1 MPRIR
6 SIKPEHWNDKNLPKI
21 SIGAHL
27 LWIGMWNFSDDK
39 GIIEKDYHLIKAD
52 VFPRRKEVKPI
63 HIEKWVK
70 ELIKFEFVIPL
81 QHKGIQYLIHR
92 TFDVHQKIDRP
103 QKSKIGDDVIR
114 RTLDEH
120 STNSNRTFDDDS
132 ENIRRKERIGEDRR
146 GEDRIRRGEEGA
158 ASTEVYLVP
167 EMLKIWK
174 IHKPSYPADQT
185 KDFTPLQSIAVF
197 ICEQA
202 GMDYNV
208 RSKDDDKNLYELW
221 DIISKFVSEHN
232 FFKNY
237 SLHQVEKH
245 IQSITQEIRNG
256 QSGSKNG
263 KSGAGKV
270 NGQQVNTAFTKF
282 YQNQEST

>member
-6 SIKPEHWNDKNLPKI
+6 SIKPEHWNDKYLPKI

-39 GIIEKDYHLIKAD
+39 GIIECDYHLIKAD
-52 VFPRRKEVKPI
+52 VFPRRKEVKPA

-92 TFDVHQKIDRP
+92 TFDVHQRIDKP
-103 QKSKIGDDVIR
+103 QKSKIDDGLIL
-114 RTLDEH
+114 RTLQEH
-120 STNSNRTFDDDS
+120 STNSNRTIDDNS
-132 ENIRRKERIGEDRR
+132 ENVLRKDRIGEDRI
-146 GEDRIRRGEEGA
+146 GLGKEGA
-158 ASTEVYLVP
+158 ASTDGFLIP
-167 EMLKIWK
+167 ELLKIWK
-174 IHKPSYPADQT
+174 VHKPSYPADQS
-185 KDFTPLQSIAVF
+185 KDFVPLQSIAIF

-202 GMDYNV
+202 GMEYHK

-221 DIISKFVSEHN
+221 DIISKFVAEHS

-256 QSGSKNG
+256 QTGSKNG